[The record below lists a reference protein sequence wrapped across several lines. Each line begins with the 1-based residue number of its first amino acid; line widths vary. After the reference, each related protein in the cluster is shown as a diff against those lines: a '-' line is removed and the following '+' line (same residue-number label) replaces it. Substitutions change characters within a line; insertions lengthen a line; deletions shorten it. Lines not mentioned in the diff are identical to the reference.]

1 MEPERSTAIVRKARD
16 SALILNQK
24 NPPHDNTH
32 CVFDINIS
40 SIHKTSRCPLRK
52 VLPTLIVYILHT
64 SLIRNLCCAHL
75 IPLLNITYI
84 RFMSTGLEHLLA
96 DSCTAAFIKV
106 KRRIKIS
113 DRGR

>member
-52 VLPTLIVYILHT
+52 VLPTLIVYILHNWPINKET
-64 SLIRNLCCAHL
+64 LIKKH
-75 IPLLNITYI
+75 YK
-84 RFMSTGLEHLLA
+84 
-96 DSCTAAFIKV
+96 AFAKFTKQIDKIKEMN
-106 KRRIKIS
+106 
-113 DRGR
+113 